1 MIRVLRAGSLTL
13 LTAVILV
20 VVLFPVYW
28 MVVTATVPSH
38 IVLSRQPPLLP
49 PWGETSLAA
58 FAGVIARRP
67 VLTWLANSMIVA
79 VASVA
84 LSLVVATLA
93 GYSLSR
99 FRSGAQE
106 LSGFAL
112 LVTKMLPASLIVIPF
127 YIMASQAH
135 LVDTRLAL
143 VIANTSV
150 GVPFATWMMKGF
162 FDGIPA
168 DLDAAA
174 RIDGCSRLQALWHVV
189 LPAARPG
196 IAASAIYLF
205 IVAWADFVFA
215 RTLVTDQRLWTVT
228 TGLVSFVGE
237 HNVDWPGLMAAGT
250 LSIIPVFILF
260 LLLEPWLVS
269 GLSAGAVK

>member
-1 MIRVLRAGSLTL
+1 MSRVLRPLGLTL
-13 LTAVILV
+13 ATTLAVALI
-20 VVLFPVYW
+20 LFPIYW
-28 MVVTATVPSH
+28 MGVTATVPSH
-38 IVLSRQPPLLP
+38 IVLSRNPPLLP
-49 PWGETSLAA
+49 HWADMSMDA
-58 FAGVIARRP
+58 FAGIMARRP

-79 VASVA
+79 TSSVA
-84 LSLVVATLA
+84 VSLVIATLA

-99 FRSGAQE
+99 FRSAAQE
-106 LSGFAL
+106 LSGMAL
-112 LVTKMLPASLIVIPF
+112 LVTKMLPGSLIVIPF
-127 YIMASQAH
+127 YIMAANAN
-135 LVDTRLAL
+135 LVDNRLAL

-174 RIDGCSRLQALWHVV
+174 RIDGCSRLQALRYVV

-215 RTLVTDQRLWTVT
+215 RTLVTDPRLWTVT
-228 TGLVSFVGE
+228 TGLASFVGE

-250 LSIIPVFILF
+250 LSMLPVFALF

-269 GLSAGAVK
+269 GMSAGAVK

>member
-1 MIRVLRAGSLTL
+1 MRGMVRPLALTL
-13 LTAVILV
+13 LTGLV
-20 VVLFPVYW
+20 AALVLFPIYW
-28 MVVTATVPSH
+28 MIVTATVPSH
-38 IVLSRQPPLLP
+38 IVLSRNPPLVPTLADMN
-49 PWGETSLAA
+49 LAA
-58 FAGVIARRP
+58 FAGVMARRP
-67 VLTWLANSMIVA
+67 VLQGLANSLLVA
-79 VASVA
+79 SASVA
-84 LSLVVATLA
+84 LSLVLATLA

-99 FRSGAQE
+99 FRSAAQE
-106 LSGFAL
+106 LSGMAL
-112 LVTKMLPASLIVIPF
+112 LVSKMLPGSLIVIPF
-127 YIMASQAH
+127 YIMAANAG
-135 LVDTRLAL
+135 LIDNRLAL

-174 RIDGCSRLQALWHVV
+174 RIDGCSRLQALRHVV

-196 IAASAIYLF
+196 LAASAIYLF

-215 RTLVTDQRLWTVT
+215 RTLVTDPRLWTVT
-228 TGLVSFVGE
+228 TGLASFVGE

-250 LSIIPVFILF
+250 LSMLPVFVLF

-269 GLSAGAVK
+269 GMSAGAVK